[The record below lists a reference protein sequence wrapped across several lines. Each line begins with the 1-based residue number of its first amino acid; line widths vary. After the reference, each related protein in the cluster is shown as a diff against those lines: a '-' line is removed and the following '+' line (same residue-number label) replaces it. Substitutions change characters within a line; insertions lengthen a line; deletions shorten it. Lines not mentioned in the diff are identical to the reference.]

1 MGLLIVADD
10 FVGKYELAKSNDD
23 KIDEYIEEYEE
34 KHLTELLGKELFDLF
49 EATVDENTHKPVGAP
64 YLNIYNP
71 FTEEINGL
79 IYTSEGLKKMLL
91 GFIYFQYVRDNR
103 VKQTMNGAVEQ
114 QTEVSSKSD
123 NTFLYPRYNQAVTTY
138 RAIQVYILD
147 NLTTYSTF
155 LGVRK
160 RHTSFI

>member
-1 MGLLIVADD
+1 
-10 FVGKYELAKSNDD
+10 
-23 KIDEYIEEYEE
+23 
-34 KHLTELLGKELFDLF
+34 
-49 EATVDENTHKPVGAP
+49 
-64 YLNIYNP
+64 
-71 FTEEINGL
+71 
-79 IYTSEGLKKMLL
+79 MLL